1 MFGVI
6 SPSPPDDL
14 INFDATASLSEDV
27 MQDYFEGVCPVISMV
42 ILKEAS
48 NLKLITF
55 AVFQERTENF
65 SYGEL
70 DVSNKPPP
78 IQVKHLN
85 NDRINGSAAQKF

>member
-6 SPSPPDDL
+6 GPNLHEDL
-14 INFDATASLSEDV
+14 INFDATASLPGDV
-27 MQDYFEGVCPVISMV
+27 MLDYFEGVCPVIIMA

-55 AVFQERTENF
+55 AAIQERTENF

-70 DVSNKPPP
+70 DASNKPSP
-78 IQVKHLN
+78 IQVKYLN